1 MDDLLS
7 SDRVA
12 TAALTPQA
20 AAWAGTLPEAFPGDR
35 IDRLLYATA
44 LDLRV
49 PFVTKDDRLRA
60 AVAAI
65 GSVPVVW

>member
-1 MDDLLS
+1 MG
-7 SDRVA
+7 SDRIA

-20 AAWAGTLPEAFPGDR
+20 AAWAGTLPEAFPGDP

-49 PFVTKDDRLRA
+49 AFVSKDDRLRT

-65 GSVPVVW
+65 GSVAVVW